1 MFSFVED
8 AGIRNAPCAG
18 AAALRCNGV
27 VLVGDLEVCVGA
39 EGCGWDKTELPQVS
53 PEPKSSSDCS
63 APGAGKPSR
72 VAVSQGQ
79 QCSPRCGSGAEAL
92 AVFLSQLL
100 IAAWPGTSSSASQCP
115 SSAQGTLAIKPH
127 IVWGKLISSIRAL
140 GQCWPSSALVAMSM
154 RWCSAALGGKRQAAS
169 TWEEVMLA

>member
-53 PEPKSSSDCS
+53 PEPKSSDCS

-92 AVFLSQLL
+92 AVFLSSAPYCSVAWHEQLCL
-100 IAAWPGTSSSASQCP
+100 SVPQFCTRDTGNKT
-115 SSAQGTLAIKPH
+115 PH
-127 IVWGKLISSIRAL
+127 SVGKAN
-140 GQCWPSSALVAMSM
+140 
-154 RWCSAALGGKRQAAS
+154 
-169 TWEEVMLA
+169 